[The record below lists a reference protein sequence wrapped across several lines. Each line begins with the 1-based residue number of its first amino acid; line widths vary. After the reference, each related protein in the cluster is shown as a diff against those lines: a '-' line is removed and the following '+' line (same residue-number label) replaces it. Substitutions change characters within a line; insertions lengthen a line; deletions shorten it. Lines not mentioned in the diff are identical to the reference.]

1 MCWKEKIGFSS
12 LYVSRSL
19 QAEPP
24 VGMSNTA
31 LRHQH
36 TFDPPSR
43 AMRHGANWLASVPA
57 IVETSHMEFPS
68 DPGLVAVALRFGVT
82 PNALLGHGGEAWVY
96 ALDEERVL
104 RVLHDGG
111 AKPHVLRRMALV
123 EQLARSRPIYRLPEV
138 LDLGE
143 FEGRTYAVERRLPG
157 RSMME
162 ELGRLEGAARGRLIE
177 AYLDTSASLGD
188 LQLLPAHTG
197 YGDLI
202 ADDAIVAPTWRT
214 YLEERAGRNLGRST
228 PELRKVDPVGIAG
241 ELPDASTPSFVHLD
255 AFPGNILTDGV
266 RVTAVLDI
274 GSSSLAGDR
283 RLDPI
288 ASTVY
293 LTDPHVTPT
302 ATARD
307 VEVALS

>member
-1 MCWKEKIGFSS
+1 V
-12 LYVSRSL
+12 L
-19 QAEPP
+19 
-24 VGMSNTA
+24 
-31 LRHQH
+31 
-36 TFDPPSR
+36 
-43 AMRHGANWLASVPA
+43 A
-57 IVETSHMEFPS
+57 IVQTSHVDFPS
-68 DPGLVAVALRFGVT
+68 DPGLVSVALRFGVA

-111 AKPHVLRRMALV
+111 ATADVLRRMALV
-123 EQLARSRPIYRLPEV
+123 EELARSRPIYRLPEV

-143 FEGRTYAVERRLPG
+143 FEGRTYAIERRLPG

-162 ELGRLEGAARGRLIE
+162 ELAHLEGAARGRLIE

-188 LQLLPAHTG
+188 LQLPAHAG

-202 ADDAIVAPTWRT
+202 ANDAIVAPTWRT
-214 YLEERAGRNLGRST
+214 YLEERAARNLARST
-228 PELRKVDPVGIAG
+228 PELRDVDPVSIAG
-241 ELPDASTPSFVHLD
+241 GLPDASTPSFVHLD
-255 AFPGNILTDGV
+255 AFPGNVLTDGV

-274 GSSSLAGDR
+274 GASSLAGDR

-307 VEVALS
+307 VEVAQAWLRTQGLAEWFEPGRRWLAAYWSIEVDDPKVIAWCSEVLLHAHPTV